1 MEMIPGTY
9 SLAHSRAR
17 LRGEVR
23 DTLFVY
29 KGDLIIGYLR
39 YSSNTKEV
47 GFFCIYHSTLPL
59 LNFIRPLMDKST
71 FYLACRISK
80 LKKENEQ

>member
-9 SLAHSRAR
+9 SLVYRR
-17 LRGEVR
+17 VRICGEVR

-39 YSSNTKEV
+39 YSSNAKEV

-59 LNFIRPLMDKST
+59 LDFIRPLMDKST

>member
-23 DTLFVY
+23 DTLFVF
-29 KGDLIIGYLR
+29 KGERVIGYLR
-39 YSSNTKEV
+39 YSSAIKEV
-47 GFFCIYHSTLPL
+47 VYFAGYYQTLPL
-59 LNFIRPLMDKST
+59 LDFIRRYMDKSI
-71 FYLACRISK
+71 FYLACRIAK

>member
-1 MEMIPGTY
+1 MKMIPGTY

-23 DTLFVY
+23 DTLFVF
-29 KGDLIIGYLR
+29 KGERVIGYLR
-39 YSSNTKEV
+39 YSSAIKEV
-47 GFFCIYHSTLPL
+47 GFFCAYHITLPL
-59 LNFIRPLMDKST
+59 FDFIRPFMNKKT